1 MLEATLQHL
10 ITLVGLTDEDWQV
23 LRESYPITQTW
34 ADALAKEFYDVLFA
48 YPPTAQVFQPDERPK
63 REQTLKQWYL
73 TVVRGEPSPTF
84 WEWQWY
90 VGLLHIPRGVINPFM
105 LGMMSRIQQVFAR
118 KCLENFDGPKA
129 FRVYTAFKRVT
140 DVVAGLIA
148 ESYHLSYIQAMAQV
162 TGIRERLAERIID
175 LEIQN
180 MIRDA
185 RKRLEQVRA

>member
-73 TVVRGEPSPTF
+73 LWCGANPRRPSGNGSGTWGCCTSP
-84 WEWQWY
+84 
-90 VGLLHIPRGVINPFM
+90 VGSSIP
-105 LGMMSRIQQVFAR
+105 S
-118 KCLENFDGPKA
+118 C
-129 FRVYTAFKRVT
+129 
-140 DVVAGLIA
+140 
-148 ESYHLSYIQAMAQV
+148 
-162 TGIRERLAERIID
+162 
-175 LEIQN
+175 
-180 MIRDA
+180 
-185 RKRLEQVRA
+185 